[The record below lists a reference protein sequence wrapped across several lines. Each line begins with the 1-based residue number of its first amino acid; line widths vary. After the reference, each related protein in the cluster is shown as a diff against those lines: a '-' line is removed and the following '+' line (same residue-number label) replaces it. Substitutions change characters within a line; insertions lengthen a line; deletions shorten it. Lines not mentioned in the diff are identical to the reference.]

1 MNPSK
6 FMQSAVLVLFSTVL
20 LLMFATDVLAQK
32 GQKKKSPPP
41 PPQTKWIQ
49 LFNGKDLT
57 GWTAKI
63 RGHELGDNYAD
74 TFRVVDGKLVV
85 SYDKYTEADS
95 MSVTDPKNQRSTSL
109 VTCFIKTRFH
119 TTFCELNT
127 DLWASKSKMG
137 PIGPYET
144 MV

>member
-49 LFNGKDLT
+49 LFNGKDLGLDRENSRART
-57 GWTAKI
+57 G
-63 RGHELGDNYAD
+63 
-74 TFRVVDGKLVV
+74 
-85 SYDKYTEADS
+85 
-95 MSVTDPKNQRSTSL
+95 
-109 VTCFIKTRFH
+109 
-119 TTFCELNT
+119 
-127 DLWASKSKMG
+127 
-137 PIGPYET
+137 
-144 MV
+144 

>member
-1 MNPSK
+1 MYLFKLVQMN
-6 FMQSAVLVLFSTVL
+6 VLLVFLTVL
-20 LLMFATDVLAQK
+20 LQTGQGGSVQAQ
-32 GQKKKSPPP
+32 GAKKEKASP

-85 SYDKYTEADS
+85 SYDKYTEADF
-95 MSVTDPKNQRSTSL
+95 MSVTDPKKPAFNKFGHLFYKDCLLYTSPSP
-109 VTCFIKTRFH
+109 R
-119 TTFCELNT
+119 
-127 DLWASKSKMG
+127 DRG
-137 PIGPYET
+137 
-144 MV
+144 